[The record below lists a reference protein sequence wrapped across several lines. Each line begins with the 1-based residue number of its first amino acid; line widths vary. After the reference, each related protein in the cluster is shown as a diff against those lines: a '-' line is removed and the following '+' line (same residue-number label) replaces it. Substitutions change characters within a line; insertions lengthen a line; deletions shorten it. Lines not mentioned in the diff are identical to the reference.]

1 MVLYH
6 LGLHSR
12 HWLASR
18 RGVYYKNHPDD
29 YTALPRLGCIAAIR
43 LDGSDTCICWE
54 MAMEEVYAV
63 QKNITITHDNTS
75 RCSLPKEGPRFG
87 KLARETC
94 DKSSRQLIVIIT
106 TIITATTI
114 VFITIMEINGNY
126 NPSTCA
132 KMDALKGERAIKSPI
147 SLAHL
152 SPKWLSRLVTPSSAA
167 LPQVP

>member
-1 MVLYH
+1 M
-6 LGLHSR
+6 
-12 HWLASR
+12 
-18 RGVYYKNHPDD
+18 
-29 YTALPRLGCIAAIR
+29 
-43 LDGSDTCICWE
+43 
-54 MAMEEVYAV
+54 

-75 RCSLPKEGPRFG
+75 LCNLPNEGPRFG

-132 KMDALKGERAIKSPI
+132 KTDALKSERAIKSPI

-167 LPQVP
+167 LPQVQSVVCWVLRSLAVVQKGQLLKHHRQWNLNLLGMPE